1 MSTFGQPDEN
11 VVDDQFA
18 EGDARDSPALRDAH
32 VHDAPEEPD
41 ADKSAQELI
50 LEDSLERTEHPEET
64 GAASSQTIPEII

>member
-1 MSTFGQPDEN
+1 MSTSGQPDKGD
-11 VVDDQFA
+11 VGDQFA
-18 EGDARDSPALRDAH
+18 KQDR
-32 VHDAPEEPD
+32 HDEPD